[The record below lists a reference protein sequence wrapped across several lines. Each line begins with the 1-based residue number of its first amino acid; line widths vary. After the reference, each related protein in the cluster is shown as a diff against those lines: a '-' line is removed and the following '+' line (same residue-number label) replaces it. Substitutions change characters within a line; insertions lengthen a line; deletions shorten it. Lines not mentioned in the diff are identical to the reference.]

1 MWNPHI
7 VRAEGAAQK
16 PGYYV
21 LSGVILHPAEAYV
34 KIDLAPDISAHR
46 SICNMHDVIAAD
58 KGFFAYAH
66 TADVSRI
73 ARLSAASGIE
83 RTPIE
88 HDLKSAIR
96 FGAGYR
102 LRVKFRYIA
111 VVVVKAMCHVF
122 FSVLTIFEKPLRA
135 ERVRHM
141 PQSFMRCGKR
151 GEKRSDAPF
160 SGT

>member
-1 MWNPHI
+1 MESHV

-46 SICNMHDVIAAD
+46 SICNMHDVVAAD
-58 KGFFAYAH
+58 KGFAYAH
-66 TADVSRI
+66 TADVTRI

-122 FSVLTIFEKPLRA
+122 S
-135 ERVRHM
+135 
-141 PQSFMRCGKR
+141 
-151 GEKRSDAPF
+151 PF
-160 SGT
+160 